1 MLDTLLAKVVGTQN
15 ERELKRLRPLV
26 GQVNALEPSV
36 KELRDE
42 QLRAKT
48 AEFRQ
53 RLTAVVD
60 RLEEEEKT
68 TQNESRIKSAQSDLQ
83 DALDDLLPEAFAVVR
98 EAGRRVLSMR
108 HFDVQIIGGAVLHNF
123 GGARVKVAGKIA
135 EMKTGEGKTL
145 VATLPAYLNA
155 LAGKGVHV
163 VTVNDYLAR
172 RDSEWMGKIYRFLGL
187 SVGVIQHE
195 LTDAERQVA
204 YAADITYGTNNEFGF
219 DYLRD
224 NMKFDLSHYVQRGHN
239 FAIVD
244 EVDSILVDEARTPL
258 IISGPAE
265 ESTDLYYEVDRIIPR
280 LKMGAVTRGDTK
292 AEEREALEA
301 TGDYIK
307 DEKHKTVTLTESGM
321 AKAEQLLA
329 HRLQPGG
336 LYDPVNMPLLH
347 HINQALRAH
356 VLFQRDVDY
365 MNKEGEIVIVDE
377 FTGRLMPGR
386 RWSDGLHQA
395 VEAKEKVKIEREN
408 QTLATV
414 TFQNYFRKYK
424 KLAGMTGTADTEAE
438 EFAKI
443 YNLDVVVIP
452 PNRQLRRVEHPDL
465 VYRTETEK
473 WDAIVTEI
481 VEEHE
486 KGRPV
491 LVGTVSIE
499 KSEKLSGMLDRR
511 GLKRGTTTGGGVDK
525 HVVLN
530 AKYHAQEAEFVAQ
543 AGRKGAVTI
552 ATNMAGRGT
561 DILLGG
567 NPEFMA
573 RQQALA
579 EQIAERMP
587 KGEERFV
594 GDDQYVY
601 YYHLDGFYRVPKA
614 EYDRIYDHFKLQCDA
629 EHDDVVALGGL
640 HIVAT
645 ERHEARRIDNQLRGR
660 AGRQGDPGASRFYL
674 SLEDDLM
681 RIFGSDRIS
690 GLMQRL
696 GMEEGVPIEHGMVT
710 KAIERAQKQVESQN
724 FSVRKHLLEYDDV
737 MNKQRENVYALRRQI
752 LEGQIRLKD
761 ENDDETVLDTR
772 QYLMELA
779 EDMLD
784 SMVET
789 YTPRSADFE
798 EWDLE
803 ALKREAN
810 RVFGIDVAPLTFD
823 QRTSD
828 EIRDLLWT
836 GILSSY
842 EEKEKLVGREI
853 LQRVERDIMLQIV
866 DQQWKDHLYSLD
878 HLKEGIGLRGYGQ
891 RDPLIEYKKESFGL
905 FQAMKERV
913 DEEIVRYLWWLRPVL
928 NEEQPPPRPA
938 APRRSPLIL
947 NDPSTES
954 ASSSVFGAPRSAA
967 PDAPARASGAQHPP
981 RVGGDDAKIKQ
992 VRRDEPK
999 VGRNDPCPCGSGKK
1013 YKKCHGAAA

>member
-1 MLDTLLAKVVGTQN
+1 MIDTLLAKVVGTQN
-15 ERELKRLRPLV
+15 DRELKRLRPIV
-26 GQVNALEPSV
+26 AEVNALEPAIQALS
-36 KELRDE
+36 DE
-42 QLRAKT
+42 DVRAKT
-48 AEFRQ
+48 AELKQ
-53 RLTAVVD
+53 RVSNG
-60 RLEEEEKT
+60 EPP
-68 TQNESRIKSAQSDLQ
+68 
-83 DALDDLLPEAFAVVR
+83 DDLMPEAFAVVR
-98 EAGRRVLSMR
+98 EAGRRVLNMR
-108 HFDVQIIGGAVLHNF
+108 HFDVQLIGGAVLH
-123 GGARVKVAGKIA
+123 KGKIA

-155 LAGKGVHV
+155 LEGKGVHV

-172 RDSEWMGKIYRFLGL
+172 RDSEWMGRIYRFLGMT
-187 SVGVIQHE
+187 VGVIQHE
-195 LTDAERQVA
+195 LNDAERQVA

-224 NMKFDLSHYVQRGHN
+224 NMKFDLAHYVQRGHH

-244 EVDSILVDEARTPL
+244 EVDSILIDEARTPL

-280 LKMGAVTRGDTK
+280 LKAGAVTRGDTK
-292 AEEREALEA
+292 AEDREALEA

-307 DEKHKTVTLTESGM
+307 DEKHKTVTLTETGM

-329 HRLQPGG
+329 HRMQAGG
-336 LYDPVNMPLLH
+336 LYDPANMPLLH

-356 VLFQRDVDY
+356 TLFHRDVDY
-365 MNKEGEIVIVDE
+365 MVKEGEVIIVDE

-414 TFQNYFRKYK
+414 TFQNYFRKYA

-443 YNLDVVVIP
+443 YKLDVVVIP
-452 PNRQLRRVEHPDL
+452 PNRPLRRIENPDL
-465 VYRTETEK
+465 VYRTEQEK

-481 VEEHE
+481 LDEHAN
-486 KGRPV
+486 GRPV

-499 KSEKLSGMLDRR
+499 KSEKLSTMLDRR
-511 GLKRGTTTGGGVDK
+511 GLKRGTTTGGGADK

-543 AGRKGAVTI
+543 AGRKGSVTI

-567 NPEFMA
+567 NAEFMT

-579 EQIAERMP
+579 EQIAERLP

-594 GDDQYVY
+594 DDDQFVY
-601 YYHLDGFYRVPKA
+601 FFHLDAFYRVPKSDY
-614 EYDRIYDHFKLQCDA
+614 ERIFQHFKQLTDR
-629 EHDDVVALGGL
+629 EHDEVVGLNGL
-640 HIVAT
+640 HILAT

-660 AGRQGDPGASRFYL
+660 AGRQGDPGSSRFYL

-690 GLMQRL
+690 GLMQKL

-752 LEGQIRLKD
+752 LEGKIRLTD
-761 ENDDETVLDTR
+761 EDDNEQELDTR
-772 QYLMELA
+772 AYLMTLA
-779 EDMLD
+779 EEILD
-784 SMVET
+784 SIVET
-789 YTPRSADFE
+789 YAPREADFE
-798 EWDLE
+798 EWDLD
-803 ALKREAN
+803 ALKREVP
-810 RVFGIDVAPLTFD
+810 RVFAIDTAALDFSD
-823 QRTSD
+823 RTAD
-828 EIRDLLWT
+828 EIRDALWT
-836 GILSSY
+836 QALQSY
-842 EEKEKLVGREI
+842 DEKEKVVGREV

-891 RDPLIEYKKESFGL
+891 RDPLIEYKKESFEL

-928 NEEQPPPRPA
+928 SDEPPPVPRRPA
-938 APRRSPLIL
+938 QRRQPLL
-947 NDPSTES
+947 MNDPATES
-954 ASSSVFGAPRSAA
+954 ASTSVFGAPRPAA
-967 PDAPARASGAQHPP
+967 ATRARGGNGRAQQPA
-981 RVGGDDAKIKQ
+981 RVGGDDVIKT

-1013 YKKCHGAAA
+1013 YKKCHGVTA

>member
-1 MLDTLLAKVVGTQN
+1 MIQTLLAKVVGTQN
-15 ERELKRLRPLV
+15 ERELKRLRPIV
-26 GQVNALEPSV
+26 GQVNSFESAVQALS
-36 KELRDE
+36 DE
-42 QLRAKT
+42 DLRAKT
-48 AEFRQ
+48 AAFRT
-53 RLTAVVD
+53 RLD
-60 RLEEEEKT
+60 QGE
-68 TQNESRIKSAQSDLQ
+68 
-83 DALDDLLPEAFAVVR
+83 ALDDLLPEAFAVVR
-98 EAGRRVLSMR
+98 EAGRRVLNMR
-108 HFDVQIIGGAVLHNF
+108 HFDVQLIGGAVLH
-123 GGARVKVAGKIA
+123 KGKIA

-155 LAGKGVHV
+155 LEGKGVHI

-172 RDSEWMGKIYRFLGL
+172 RDSEWMGRIYRFLGMA
-187 SVGVIQHE
+187 VGVIQHE
-195 LTDAERQVA
+195 LNDAERQAA
-204 YAADITYGTNNEFGF
+204 YGSDITYGTNNEFGF

-224 NMKFDLSHYVQRGHN
+224 NMKFELAHYVQRGHR

-244 EVDSILVDEARTPL
+244 EVDSILIDEARTPL

-280 LKMGAVTRGDTK
+280 LKAGAVTRGDTK

-301 TGDYIK
+301 TGDYLV

-321 AKAEQLLA
+321 GKAEQMLS
-329 HRLQPGG
+329 HRLQAGG
-336 LYDPVNMPLLH
+336 LYDPANMPLLH

-356 VLFQRDVDY
+356 VIFKRDVDY
-365 MNKEGEIVIVDE
+365 MIKDGEVVIVDE

-452 PNRQLRRVEHPDL
+452 PNRTLLRIEHPDL
-465 VYRTETEK
+465 VYRTEREK

-481 VEEHE
+481 VEEHA

-499 KSEKLSGMLDRR
+499 KSEKLSSMLDRR
-511 GLKRGTTTGGGVDK
+511 GLKRGTTTGGSADK

-530 AKYHAQEAEFVAQ
+530 AKYHAQEAEYVAQ
-543 AGRKGAVTI
+543 AGRLGAVTN

-573 RQQALA
+573 RQQCLA
-579 EQIAERMP
+579 EEIAERLP

-594 GDDQYVY
+594 EDEQFVY
-601 YYHLDGFYRVPKA
+601 FYHLDAFYRVPKA
-614 EYDRIYDHFKLQCDA
+614 AYERILEHFKTQTDE
-629 EHDDVVALGGL
+629 EHERVIGLGGL
-640 HIVAT
+640 HILGT

-660 AGRQGDPGASRFYL
+660 AGRQGDPGSSRFYL
-674 SLEDDLM
+674 ALEDDLM
-681 RIFGSDRIS
+681 RIFASDRLS
-690 GLMQRL
+690 GWMQKL

-710 KAIERAQKQVESQN
+710 KAIERAQKQVEAQN

-752 LEGQIRLKD
+752 LEGTIQLQD
-761 ENDDETVLDTR
+761 EDGQEEVLDTR
-772 QYLMELA
+772 AYLMTLA
-779 EDMLD
+779 EGILD
-784 SMVET
+784 SLVDT
-789 YTPRSADFE
+789 YAPRDADFE
-798 EWDLE
+798 QWDLD
-803 ALKREAN
+803 ALKREVN
-810 RVFGIDVAPLTFD
+810 RVFAMDPAALDFAD
-823 QRTSD
+823 RTSA
-828 EIRDLLWT
+828 EIREGLWQP
-836 GILSSY
+836 LQASY
-842 EEKEKLVGREI
+842 AEKEGLVGREV

-866 DQQWKDHLYSLD
+866 DTQWKDHLYSLD

-891 RDPLIEYKKESFGL
+891 RDPLIEYKKESFEL
-905 FQAMKERV
+905 FQAMKDRV

-928 NEEQPPPRPA
+928 SEEAA
-938 APRRSPLIL
+938 APRPIRRSRAPLVL
-947 NDPSTES
+947 SGGAEAA
-954 ASSSVFGAPRSAA
+954 ASSPFGAPRRAA
-967 PDAPARASGAQHPP
+967 AAGAERRAPQPE
-981 RVGGDDAKIKQ
+981 RVGGDDAAVKT

-999 VGRNDPCPCGSGKK
+999 VGRNEPCPCGSGKK

>member
-1 MLDTLLAKVVGTQN
+1 MLDKLLAKVVGTQN
-15 ERELKRLRPLV
+15 DRELKRLRPIV
-26 GQVNALEPSV
+26 AEVNAFEPAIQA
-36 KELRDE
+36 LTDE
-42 QLRAKT
+42 QLRGKT
-48 AEFRQ
+48 AEFRA
-53 RLTAVVD
+53 RLANG
-60 RLEEEEKT
+60 E
-68 TQNESRIKSAQSDLQ
+68 
-83 DALDDLLPEAFAVVR
+83 ALDDLLPEAFAVVR
-98 EAGRRVLSMR
+98 EAGRRVLNMR
-108 HFDVQIIGGAVLHNF
+108 HFDVQLIGGATLH
-123 GGARVKVAGKIA
+123 KGKIA

-155 LAGKGVHV
+155 LDGKGVHV

-172 RDSEWMGKIYRFLGL
+172 RDSEWMGKIYRFLGMT
-187 SVGVIQHE
+187 VGVIQHE
-195 LTDAERQVA
+195 LNDMERQVA
-204 YAADITYGTNNEFGF
+204 YGSDITYGTNNEFGF

-224 NMKFDLSHYVQRGHN
+224 NMKFELAHYVQRGHH

-244 EVDSILVDEARTPL
+244 EVDSILIDEARTPL

-280 LKMGAVTRGDTK
+280 LKMGAVTQGDTK
-292 AEEREALEA
+292 AEDREALEA

-307 DEKHKTVTLTESGM
+307 DEKHKTVTLTEGGM
-321 AKAEQLLA
+321 AKCEQLLA

-336 LYDPVNMPLLH
+336 LYDPANMPLLH

-356 VLFQRDVDY
+356 ALFYRDVDY
-365 MNKEGEIVIVDE
+365 MVKDGEVIIVDE

-438 EFAKI
+438 EFGKI

-452 PNRQLRRVEHPDL
+452 PNRTLRRVENPDL
-465 VYRTETEK
+465 VYRTEKEK
-473 WDAIVTEI
+473 WDAIVEEI
-481 VEEHE
+481 VAEHA

-499 KSEKLSGMLDRR
+499 KSEKLSAMLDRR

-567 NPEFMA
+567 NAEFMT
-573 RQQALA
+573 RQQCLA
-579 EQIAERMP
+579 EEVAERLP
-587 KGEERFV
+587 KGDERFV
-594 GDDQYVY
+594 EDEEYVY
-601 YYHLDGFYRVPKA
+601 FFHIDAFYRVKKA
-614 EYDRIYDHFKLQCDA
+614 DYERVFAHFKKQCDA
-629 EHDDVVALGGL
+629 EHDEVVALDGL

-690 GLMQRL
+690 GLMQKL

-710 KAIERAQKQVESQN
+710 RAIERAQKQVEAQN

-737 MNKQRENVYALRRQI
+737 MNKQRENIYALRRQI
-752 LEGQIRLKD
+752 LEGKIRLQD
-761 ENDDETVLDTR
+761 ESGQEDVLDTHE
-772 QYLMELA
+772 YLVMLA
-779 EDMLD
+779 EDILD
-784 SMVET
+784 AAIET
-789 YTPRSADFE
+789 FAARSADFE
-798 EWDLE
+798 SWDLD
-803 ALKREAN
+803 ALKVEVH
-810 RVFGIDVAPLTFD
+810 RVFAIDAGTLDFSD
-823 QRTSD
+823 RTSD
-828 EIRDLLWT
+828 EIRELLWAQ
-836 GILSSY
+836 IVASY
-842 EEKEKLVGREI
+842 EEKEKLVGREV

-866 DQQWKDHLYSLD
+866 DGQWKDHLYSLD

-891 RDPLIEYKKESFGL
+891 RDPLIEYKKESFAL

-913 DEEIVRYLWWLRPVL
+913 DEEIVRYLWWLRPVM
-928 NEEQPPPRPA
+928 NEEAPVVRRPA
-938 APRRSPLIL
+938 ARRPPPLVL
-947 NDPSTES
+947 NDPS
-954 ASSSVFGAPRSAA
+954 AAA
-967 PDAPARASGAQHPP
+967 PSAFGSARARTAEASPFARAPGRNDKQPA
-981 RVGGDDAKIKQ
+981 RVGGDDATPKT